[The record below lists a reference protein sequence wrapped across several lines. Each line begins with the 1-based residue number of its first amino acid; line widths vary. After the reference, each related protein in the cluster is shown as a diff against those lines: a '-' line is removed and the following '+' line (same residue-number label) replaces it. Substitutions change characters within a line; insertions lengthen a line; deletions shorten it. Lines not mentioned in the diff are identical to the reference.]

1 MSGGF
6 RLGRLLGIPVVVH
19 SSWFIALFVLSWSL
33 ALAYYPEQARGLSS
47 GTYWWM
53 GIISALLLFASVLV
67 HELAHALVARRYG
80 VRTRSIT
87 LFMFG
92 GVAQIAAEPPTAD
105 AELAIA
111 AAGPAMSYVLAG
123 LFWVLDRAVSGTALG
138 AIIGYLAFINAI
150 LATFNLI
157 PGFPLDGGRVLR
169 AILWRRSGDLERA
182 TRIAAQSG
190 RVVAM
195 IFIGLG
201 LVQLFRGSF
210 VGGLWLMLIGWFLES
225 AAQAGYEQVLLRRA
239 LGGVRVGDIMTRDLH
254 TIDPSLTVEEAIAD
268 FFIPLKHGGFPVVY
282 GDRLV
287 GVVTL
292 QDVRGVPAEGRRER
306 WVREVMTPQA
316 NLKTVRPTTT
326 AYDAFMRLGQ
336 EQIGR
341 LLVVDDGGSLVGI
354 VTRSDLLHAIRLYTE
369 FGGSLGEEKSAGTR

>member
-1 MSGGF
+1 MGGGF
-6 RLGRLLGIPVVVH
+6 RLGRLLGIPIFIH
-19 SSWFIALFVLSWSL
+19 SSWFIALWVLSWSL
-33 ALAYYPEQARGLSS
+33 AVAYYPQEFPGLGPS
-47 GTYWWM
+47 TYWGM
-53 GIISALLLFASVLV
+53 GIISALLLFGSVLV
-67 HELAHALVARRYG
+67 HEFGHALTARRHG
-80 VRTRSIT
+80 VRTRNIT

-92 GVAQIAAEPPTAD
+92 GVAQIAAEPPTAN

-111 AAGPAMSYVLAG
+111 AAGPATSYVLAG
-123 LFWVLDRAVSGTALG
+123 LFWLLDRVVAGTALG
-138 AIIGYLAFINAI
+138 AIIGYLAFINAT

-169 AILWRRSGDLERA
+169 ALLWRRSGDLEQA
-182 TRIAAQSG
+182 TRIASQSG
-190 RVVAM
+190 QVVAV

-201 LVQLFRGSF
+201 LLQMFRGAF
-210 VGGLWLMLIGWFLES
+210 VGGLWLILIGWFLQS
-225 AAQAGYEQVLLRRA
+225 AAQAGYQQVVLRQA

-254 TIDPSLTVEEAIAD
+254 TIDPNLTVEEAITD

-292 QDVRGVPAEGRRER
+292 QDVRGVPAEARRER
-306 WVREVMTPQA
+306 RVRDVMTPFA

-354 VTRSDLLHAIRLYTE
+354 LTRSDLLHAIRLYTE

>member
-169 AILWRRSGDLERA
+169 AMLWRRSGDLERA

-306 WVREVMTPQA
+306 RVREVMTPQA
-316 NLKTVRPTTT
+316 NLKTVRPTTS
-326 AYDAFMRLGQ
+326 AYEAFMRLGQ

-369 FGGSLGEEKSAGTR
+369 FGGNLKEEKPAGTR

>member
-169 AILWRRSGDLERA
+169 AMLWRRSGDLERA

-306 WVREVMTPQA
+306 RVREVMTPQS

-326 AYDAFMRLGQ
+326 AYEAFMRLGQ

>member
-1 MSGGF
+1 MGGGI
-6 RLGRLLGIPVVVH
+6 RLGRLLGIPIFIH
-19 SSWFIALFVLSWSL
+19 SSWFIALWVLSWSL
-33 ALAYYPEQARGLSS
+33 AVAYYPEEFPGLGPS
-47 GTYWWM
+47 TYWGM
-53 GIISALLLFASVLV
+53 GIISALLLFGSVLV
-67 HELAHALVARRYG
+67 HELGHALTARRYG
-80 VRTRSIT
+80 VRTRNIT

-111 AAGPAMSYVLAG
+111 AAGPATSYVLAG
-123 LFWVLDRAVSGTALG
+123 LFWLLDRLITGTALG
-138 AIIGYLAFINAI
+138 AIVGYLAFINLL

-169 AILWRRSGDLERA
+169 AVLWRRSGDLEQA
-182 TRIAAQSG
+182 TRIASQSG
-190 RVVAM
+190 QVVAA
-195 IFIGLG
+195 IIIGLG
-201 LVQLFRGSF
+201 LLQMFRGAF
-210 VGGLWLMLIGWFLES
+210 VGGLWLILIGWFLQS
-225 AAQAGYEQVLLRRA
+225 AAQAGYQQVVLRRA
-239 LGGVRVGDIMTRDLH
+239 LGGVRVGDIMTRELH
-254 TIDPSLTVEEAIAD
+254 TIDPNLTVEEAITD

-292 QDVRGVPAEGRRER
+292 QDVRDVPKEARAEQR
-306 WVREVMTPQA
+306 VRDVMTPQA

-326 AYDAFMRLGQ
+326 AYEAFMRLGQ

-354 VTRSDLLHAIRLYTE
+354 LTRSDLLHVIRLYTE
-369 FGGSLGEEKSAGTR
+369 FGGNLKEEKPAGTR

>member
-169 AILWRRSGDLERA
+169 AMLWRRSGDLERA

-306 WVREVMTPQA
+306 RVREVMTPQA

-326 AYDAFMRLGQ
+326 AYEAFMRLGQ

>member
-33 ALAYYPEQARGLSS
+33 AASYYPEQARGFSP
-47 GTYWWM
+47 GTYWGM
-53 GIISALLLFASVLV
+53 GIVSALLLFGSVLV

-111 AAGPAMSYVLAG
+111 AAGPAMSYLLAG
-123 LFWVLDRAVSGTALG
+123 LFWVLDRPVSGTALG
-138 AIIGYLAFINAI
+138 AIIAYLAFINAT

-182 TRIAAQSG
+182 TRTAAQSG
-190 RVVAM
+190 RIVAFV
-195 IFIGLG
+195 FIGLG
-201 LVQLFRGSF
+201 FLQIFRGAF
-210 VGGLWLMLIGWFLES
+210 VGGLWLVLIGWFLES

-239 LGGVRVGDIMTRDLH
+239 LGRVRVGEIMTRDLH
-254 TIDPSLTVEEAIAD
+254 TIDPNLTVEEAISE
-268 FFIPLKHGGFPVVY
+268 FFIPYKHGGFPVVY
-282 GDRLV
+282 GERLV

-292 QDVRGVPAEGRRER
+292 QDVRAVPREARAERR
-306 WVREVMTPQA
+306 VRDVMTPAA

-326 AYDAFMRLGQ
+326 AYEAFMRLGQ

-341 LLVVDDGGSLVGI
+341 LLVVDEGGSLVGI
-354 VTRSDLLHAIRLYTE
+354 VTRSDLLHVIRVHTE
-369 FGGSLGEEKSAGTR
+369 FGGDLQEQKPLTRA

>member
-306 WVREVMTPQA
+306 RVREVMTPQA
-316 NLKTVRPTTT
+316 NLKTVRPTTS
-326 AYDAFMRLGQ
+326 AYEAFMRLGQ

>member
-169 AILWRRSGDLERA
+169 AMLWRRSGDLERA

-306 WVREVMTPQA
+306 RVREVMTPQA

-326 AYDAFMRLGQ
+326 AYEAFMRLGQ

-354 VTRSDLLHAIRLYTE
+354 ITRSDLLHAIRLYTE

>member
-306 WVREVMTPQA
+306 RVREVMTPQA

-326 AYDAFMRLGQ
+326 AYEAFMRLGQ